1 MKNFSI
7 VMIFFYLLSTHLTL
21 THVHHDHHD
30 HVDCKVCHV
39 SQIIDSA
46 DIDIVTPQNVFV
58 EIKFLFSVYHDMYQC
73 TKVLKGY
80 FSHAP
85 PSF

>member
-1 MKNFSI
+1 MKIFSI

-21 THVHHDHHD
+21 TQVHHDHHE

-46 DIDIVTPQNVFV
+46 DIDIVIPHNVLV
-58 EIKFLFSVYHDMYQC
+58 EINFLFSVYHDIYQY